1 MVMSPLVCETRLYN
15 LMIRDVR
22 MMRERDGL
30 RRRKKWAF
38 GRSGS
43 KGAHSMTSRCL
54 CELLHSQQDTRTV
67 EGVVCRVK
75 LHLTAYH
82 VHNAAAALS
91 ELHVSYPRPPI

>member
-1 MVMSPLVCETRLYN
+1 
-15 LMIRDVR
+15 
-22 MMRERDGL
+22 
-30 RRRKKWAF
+30 
-38 GRSGS
+38 
-43 KGAHSMTSRCL
+43 MTSRCL